1 MNPQDAQ
8 TVTHVNGADL
18 CLETF
23 GDRDDPAVLLIGSS
37 MLTWPDGL
45 CRRLAEDRFVIRYDM
60 RDTGRSVSYG
70 HRAAPY
76 TLRDLVTDA
85 MGLLDVLRLP
95 AAHVAGFSVGGWIA
109 QLAALDHP
117 AKVASLTLI
126 GTRPTAPGPADADL
140 PEHDAE
146 LMQRMM
152 STPEPDWNDRE
163 SVIEHL
169 VESDRLFAGTA
180 PIDEAERRAVAER
193 TFDRTPDVAAS
204 LTNIAFIDH
213 GARWRERLAE
223 IKAPTLVLHGT
234 HDRFFPY
241 GNGAALA
248 REIPGA
254 RLVPLEGVGHEL
266 PRHAWDTLLSE
277 LIAHTTG

>member
-1 MNPQDAQ
+1 MNVQ
-8 TVTHVNGADL
+8 TEVHVNGVGL

-23 GDRDDPAVLLIGSS
+23 GDHGDPAVLLIGSS
-37 MLTWPDGL
+37 MLTWPDDL
-45 CRRLAEDRFVIRYDM
+45 CRRLAGGRYVIRYDM

-76 TLRDLVTDA
+76 TLRDLVADA
-85 MGLLDVLRLP
+85 MGVLDALRLP

-117 AKVASLTLI
+117 ERVTSLTLI

-140 PEHDAE
+140 PEHDPK
-146 LMQRMM
+146 LMERIMNA
-152 STPEPDWNDRE
+152 PEPDWNDRE
-163 SVIEHL
+163 SVIRHL
-169 VESDRLFAGTA
+169 VESDRVFAGEV
-180 PIDEAERRAVAER
+180 PIDEAERRAVAGR
-193 TFDRTPDVAAS
+193 TFDRTADVAVS

-213 GARWRERLAE
+213 GARWRERLPE

-234 HDRFFPY
+234 HDPFFPY
-241 GNGAALA
+241 GNGVALA

-254 RLVPLEGVGHEL
+254 RLVPLAGVGHEL
-266 PRHAWDTLLSE
+266 PRRAWDTLLAE
-277 LIAHTTG
+277 LLAHTAAG